1 MKDRVASTELARDTG
16 ECHCFH
22 MAINHIVIVR

>member
-1 MKDRVASTELARDTG
+1 MKDSVVSTELARGTG

-22 MAINHIVIVR
+22 MAINHIIVVR